1 MGGYEVLSD
10 MVLAFDDSNGKDVY
24 VCPAGVAH
32 TKTDA
37 EILAKYKKVG
47 NFPAGDWW
55 IGDIGFDPETCVT
68 WPAAKGSGNK
78 TGTGDMVYGGGNA
91 SKNTMREYLQSG
103 NLWFRSDAGA
113 SFVNCGVWLGF
124 GNWYFLAA
132 D

>member
-1 MGGYEVLSD
+1 

-32 TKTDA
+32 AKTDA

-55 IGDIGFDPETCVT
+55 IGDISFDPETCVT
-68 WPAAKGSGNK
+68 WPATQGSGDK
-78 TGTGDMVYGGGNA
+78 TGVGDLVYGSNNA
-91 SKNTMREYLQSG
+91 SKNAMRECLQGGFLGGWSY
-103 NLWFRSDAGA
+103 AGA
-113 SFVNCGVWLGF
+113 SCVDCWGWLVSRNGV
-124 GNWYFLAA
+124 YLAA